1 MSIPGLTIIGERI
14 NPGFTSS
21 RLLLEKRDL
30 QGLQELAVSQKAKGA
45 HYLTINV
52 GEQAHQDPLFL
63 ADLIRA
69 LQAVCDLPLSFDYPN
84 RAVQEV
90 CLKTFDP
97 AKAGGR
103 RPIVN
108 SVTELRWDML
118 EVLKIQPARVVL
130 MASER
135 MEHGQGVAN
144 MTGREIADTARRM
157 VDRALRDVTGLTKD
171 DLLIDVSLGPI
182 ATDTEGV
189 VRRAVEA
196 IRLINSD
203 PEMRGVH
210 RMVGLSNLGIMLPK
224 QALDGGPLGTRV
236 ESAFLTLTMPHGL
249 DTALATAG
257 RNYQML
263 PADDFVLRGFREILN
278 AEGFDA
284 LEKVQQLY
292 QDSGS

>member
-14 NPGFTSS
+14 NPGFAST
-21 RLLLEKRDL
+21 RALLEKQDL
-30 QGLQELAVSQKAKGA
+30 PGLQALAVSQKTKGA

-52 GEQAHQDPLFL
+52 GELAQQDTKFL

-69 LQAVCDLPLSFDYPN
+69 VQEVCDLPLSFDYPN

-90 CLKTFDP
+90 CLRTFDP
-97 AKAGGR
+97 TKAGGR

-135 MEHGQGVAN
+135 MENNQAVAN
-144 MTGREIADTARRM
+144 LNGREIADTARRM
-157 VDRALRDVTGLTKD
+157 VDRVLNEGTGLTKD
-171 DLLIDVSLGPI
+171 DLLIDLSLGPI
-182 ATDTEGV
+182 ASDTDGV
-189 VRRAVEA
+189 VRRGVEA
-196 IRLINSD
+196 IQLINRD

-224 QALDGGPLGTRV
+224 LALDGGPLPTRI

-249 DTALATAG
+249 DTILGTPG
-257 RNYQML
+257 RSYQLL
-263 PADDFVLRGFREILN
+263 PEDDFVFRGFCEVLK

-284 LEKVQQLY
+284 LEKVQHLY
-292 QDSGS
+292 QSNGQ